1 MLCKN
6 ATYLAMTGDFHQ
18 TENLAQ
24 HLSIFTPHLVIE
36 FTRSLLAECSEKKKK
51 RAESLIPITGHV
63 PPPQVLIQTIKRKMT
78 IFDER

>member
-6 ATYLAMTGDFHQ
+6 ATYLAMTGDFQQ

-24 HLSIFTPHLVIE
+24 HLSVFTPHLVIE
-36 FTRSLLAECSEKKKK
+36 FTRSLLAECSEKKK
-51 RAESLIPITGHV
+51 RAENLIPITGHV

-78 IFDER
+78 IFFDER

>member
-18 TENLAQ
+18 TENLVQ

-36 FTRSLLAECSEKKKK
+36 FSRSLFAECSEKKDLK
-51 RAESLIPITGHV
+51 A
-63 PPPQVLIQTIKRKMT
+63 
-78 IFDER
+78 